1 MQDGPSLEVVPGS
14 HEEPTLRADAST
26 VRVLDVR
33 VGDVVVMDQRL
44 THRGYANASETSRVL
59 RSVLGP
65 RRADRVLVTVGF
77 ALAASNHSRDFV
89 AGTRARQ
96 ARVFYVTERLPGMVL
111 DVVVTLAL
119 VGGWAMR
126 RRHGARRHDSYRRA
140 DDEAKNA
147 P

>member
-1 MQDGPSLEVVPGS
+1 M
-14 HEEPTLRADAST
+14 
-26 VRVLDVR
+26 
-33 VGDVVVMDQRL
+33 
-44 THRGYANASETSRVL
+44 L

-119 VGGWAMR
+119 VGGLGHA
-126 RRHGARRHDSYRRA
+126 APTRRA
-140 DDEAKNA
+140 SSRLIPARGRRGKNA